1 MSESCRTALPI
12 AGVSSAWLRW
22 DALCRGP
29 GGRARLGAR
38 PVGPGRAVEPCHPL
52 AESKRFSSLT
62 NGILV
67 THNSGHAR
75 DRAPRATQMK
85 PRAIVWDLFGDH
97 LRYID
102 GGQVQ
107 MRALAELL
115 AVFEVGDS
123 TSRVVLSR
131 MRREGWFTTYRDG
144 RQTS

>member
-1 MSESCRTALPI
+1 
-12 AGVSSAWLRW
+12 
-22 DALCRGP
+22 
-29 GGRARLGAR
+29 
-38 PVGPGRAVEPCHPL
+38 
-52 AESKRFSSLT
+52 
-62 NGILV
+62 
-67 THNSGHAR
+67 
-75 DRAPRATQMK
+75 MK

-131 MRREGWFTTYRDG
+131 MRREGCVHHPPRGSADQLRADRPEPPDARRGPGTHLRS
-144 RQTS
+144 RL